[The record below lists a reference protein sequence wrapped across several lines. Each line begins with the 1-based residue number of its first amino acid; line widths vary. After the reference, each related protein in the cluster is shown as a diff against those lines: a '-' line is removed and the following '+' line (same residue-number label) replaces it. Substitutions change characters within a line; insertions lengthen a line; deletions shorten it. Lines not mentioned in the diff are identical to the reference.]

1 MRRNGPL
8 ELAFHTLFILFIL
21 APLVAVVVV
30 SFTSKGYLS
39 MPTDGLSL
47 RWFKAIFNYP
57 GFIDAFW
64 MSLYLGVGASTIA
77 VALAIPA
84 AVAIGRYRFPGRDG
98 ISALFM
104 SPMMIPAVVLGVS
117 FLRFFSQIGLSGTFI
132 GITLAHVV
140 LVMPYALRLVLA
152 SVTGLSRAA
161 EAAAVSLGAS
171 NWTVFR
177 RITLPLIVPGIAGGW
192 VLAFITS
199 FDELTMTVFVASPST
214 ITLPVRMYN
223 HITETIDPLIASLSA
238 ALIFVTVIFMV
249 ILDRLYGLDKLLVGR
264 GY

>member
-1 MRRNGPL
+1 MRRNGPV
-8 ELAFHTLFILFIL
+8 ELVFHTLFILFIL

-64 MSLYLGVGASTIA
+64 MSLYLGIGASTIA

-84 AVAIGRYRFPGRDG
+84 AIAIGRYQFPGRDG

-152 SVTGLSRAA
+152 SITGLPRDA
-161 EAAAVSLGAS
+161 EQAAATLGAS
-171 NWTVFR
+171 SWTVFR
-177 RITLPLIVPGIAGGW
+177 RITLPLILPGVAGGW
-192 VLAFITS
+192 LLAFITS
-199 FDELTMTVFVASPST
+199 FDEVTMSIFVASPET
-214 ITLPVRMYN
+214 MTLPVRMYH
-223 HITETIDPLIASLSA
+223 HIAQTIDPLIASISTVLIVMTV
-238 ALIFVTVIFMV
+238 ALMV
-249 ILDRLYGLDKLLVGR
+249 LLDRLYGLDRILVGK
-264 GY
+264 G

>member
-8 ELAFHTLFILFIL
+8 ELVFHTLFILFIL

-152 SVTGLSRAA
+152 SITGLPRDAE
-161 EAAAVSLGAS
+161 EAAATLGAS
-171 NWTVFR
+171 RWTVFR
-177 RITLPLIVPGIAGGW
+177 RITLPLILPGVAGGW
-192 VLAFITS
+192 LLAFITS
-199 FDELTMTVFVASPST
+199 FDEVTMSIFVASPET
-214 ITLPVRMYN
+214 MTLPVRMYH
-223 HITETIDPLIASLSA
+223 HIAQTIDPLIASISTVLIVMTV
-238 ALIFVTVIFMV
+238 ALMV
-249 ILDRLYGLDKLLVGR
+249 LLDRLYGLDRILVGK
-264 GY
+264 G

>member
-8 ELAFHTLFILFIL
+8 ELVFHTLFILFIL

-98 ISALFM
+98 ISALFL

-152 SVTGLSRAA
+152 SITGLPRDAE
-161 EAAAVSLGAS
+161 EAAATLGAS
-171 NWTVFR
+171 RWTVFR
-177 RITLPLIVPGIAGGW
+177 RITLPLILPGVAGGW
-192 VLAFITS
+192 LLAFITS
-199 FDELTMTVFVASPST
+199 FDEVTMSIFVASPET
-214 ITLPVRMYN
+214 MTLPVRMYH
-223 HITETIDPLIASLSA
+223 HIAQTIDPLIASISTVLIVMTV
-238 ALIFVTVIFMV
+238 ALMV
-249 ILDRLYGLDKLLVGR
+249 LLDRLYGLDRILVGK
-264 GY
+264 G

>member
-8 ELAFHTLFILFIL
+8 ELAVHTLFILFIL

-152 SVTGLSRAA
+152 SITGLPRDAE
-161 EAAAVSLGAS
+161 EAAATLGAS
-171 NWTVFR
+171 RWTVFR
-177 RITLPLIVPGIAGGW
+177 RITLPLILPGVAGGW
-192 VLAFITS
+192 LLAFITS
-199 FDELTMTVFVASPST
+199 FDEVTMSIFVASPET
-214 ITLPVRMYN
+214 MTLPVRMYH
-223 HITETIDPLIASLSA
+223 HIAQTIDPLIASISTVLIVMTV
-238 ALIFVTVIFMV
+238 ALMV
-249 ILDRLYGLDKLLVGR
+249 LLDRLYGLDRILVGK
-264 GY
+264 G

>member
-8 ELAFHTLFILFIL
+8 ELFFHTLFILFIL

-152 SVTGLSRAA
+152 SITGLPRDAE
-161 EAAAVSLGAS
+161 EAAATLGAS
-171 NWTVFR
+171 RWTVFR
-177 RITLPLIVPGIAGGW
+177 RITLPLILPGVAGGW
-192 VLAFITS
+192 LLAFITS
-199 FDELTMTVFVASPST
+199 FDEVTMSIFVASPET
-214 ITLPVRMYN
+214 MTLPVRMYH
-223 HITETIDPLIASLSA
+223 HIAQTIDPLIASISTVLIVMTV
-238 ALIFVTVIFMV
+238 ALMV
-249 ILDRLYGLDKLLVGR
+249 LLDRLYGLDRILVGK
-264 GY
+264 G

>member
-8 ELAFHTLFILFIL
+8 ELVFHTLFILFIL

-64 MSLYLGVGASTIA
+64 MSLYLGIGASTIA

-152 SVTGLSRAA
+152 SITGLPRDAE
-161 EAAAVSLGAS
+161 EAAATLGAS
-171 NWTVFR
+171 RWTVFR
-177 RITLPLIVPGIAGGW
+177 RITLPLILPGVAGGW
-192 VLAFITS
+192 LLAFITS
-199 FDELTMTVFVASPST
+199 FDEVTMSIFVASPET
-214 ITLPVRMYN
+214 MTLPVRMYH
-223 HITETIDPLIASLSA
+223 HIAQTIDPLIASISTVLIVMTV
-238 ALIFVTVIFMV
+238 ALMV
-249 ILDRLYGLDKLLVGR
+249 LLDRLYGLDRILVGK
-264 GY
+264 G

>member
-21 APLVAVVVV
+21 APLVTVVVV

-64 MSLYLGVGASTIA
+64 MSLYLGIGASTIA

-152 SVTGLSRAA
+152 SITGLPRDAE
-161 EAAAVSLGAS
+161 EAAATLGAS
-171 NWTVFR
+171 RWTVFR
-177 RITLPLIVPGIAGGW
+177 RITLPLILPGVAGGW
-192 VLAFITS
+192 LLAFITS
-199 FDELTMTVFVASPST
+199 FDEVTMSIFVASPET
-214 ITLPVRMYN
+214 MTLPVRMYH
-223 HITETIDPLIASLSA
+223 HIAQTIDPLIASISTVLIVMTV
-238 ALIFVTVIFMV
+238 ALMV
-249 ILDRLYGLDKLLVGR
+249 LLDRLYGLDRILVGK
-264 GY
+264 G